1 MANSLLFTELHR
13 MSKESSFSEP
23 NLERELQLL
32 RQENAELRAV
42 QTMHHDTQEG
52 LDVLER
58 QLASII
64 HSAMDGIITIDDEH
78 NIVLF
83 NAAAEEIFQ
92 CSASDVLGRPL
103 DQFIPESMRQAHRDH
118 LRQFA
123 ESGEI
128 YRRMGRYR
136 EISGRRFTGEMFP
149 LEASIS
155 KVERVGKRWMTV
167 ILRDITQRKQSEER
181 VDYLGQILDESL
193 NELYV
198 FDAETLQFLQVN
210 KGGLNNLGYTMGEM
224 SNMTPLHLNPNF
236 SGESF
241 RLLIEPLRK
250 GITQKVNFRTIH
262 RRKNGTNY
270 PVEVHL
276 QHRQHE
282 GRGVFVA
289 IILDLSEQVET
300 EKELQ
305 EAQRTLSTLL
315 TNLPGMAY
323 RCQNDRD
330 WTMEFISPSC
340 QTLTGYPPENFLDTR
355 QVSYG
360 RHVILQEDQ
369 ERVWHD
375 VQVAIKNRKPFQFS
389 YRIRTA
395 DGTVKWVWEQGCGV
409 LSKTA
414 EPVGIEGYVVDMTQ
428 QRRLEDQ
435 LRKTERLAELGTL
448 ASGMAHEIGTP
459 MNVILGRA
467 ELLMRKAKDESTR
480 RGLET
485 IVTQVERITK
495 IMNQLLSYARKRPS
509 EQRGVDLV
517 VVIGN
522 VLDMLLEK
530 FKNHRIHVVKEY
542 ASDLPQVLADPD
554 HISQVILNLMLNA
567 CQAMPEGGTMTLT
580 LGPKEGTVE
589 LRIKDTGIGIGEDQI
604 SKIFDPFFTTKSVG
618 EGTGLGLTV
627 VHGIIQEHNGTI
639 RVSSMPNQGTTFTI
653 SLPVYSA

>member
-1 MANSLLFTELHR
+1 MPKEFSSSDPALEQELV
-13 MSKESSFSEP
+13 
-23 NLERELQLL
+23 QL
-32 RQENAELRAV
+32 RQEIAELRSV
-42 QTMHHDTQEG
+42 QAMHHDTQEG

-64 HSAMDGIITIDDEH
+64 HAAMDGIITIDDEH

-83 NAAAEEIFQ
+83 NAAAEGIFQ
-92 CSASDVLGRPL
+92 CSASDVLGKPL
-103 DQFIPESMRQAHRDH
+103 DQFIPVSMRQAHREH

-123 ESGEI
+123 ESGET
-128 YRRMGRYR
+128 YRRMGMFR
-136 EISGRRFTGEMFP
+136 EISGLRYTGETFP

-155 KVERVGKRWMTV
+155 KVERIGKRWMTV
-167 ILRDITQRKQSEER
+167 ILRDITQRKKNEER

-198 FDAETLQFLQVN
+198 FDAETLLFLQVN
-210 KGGLNNLGYTMGEM
+210 KGALNNLGFTMAEM
-224 SNMTPLHLNPNF
+224 VMMTPLSLTPEF
-236 SGESF
+236 TTRSF
-241 RLLIEPLRK
+241 RQLLEPLRK
-250 GITQKVNFRTIH
+250 GTSQKVDFRTIH
-262 RRKNGTNY
+262 RRKNGTTY
-270 PVEVHL
+270 PIEVHA

-289 IILDLSEQVET
+289 IILDVSEQVET

-305 EAQRTLSTLL
+305 AAQRTLSTLL

-323 RCQNDRD
+323 RCKNDQN
-330 WTMEFISPSC
+330 WTMEFISPNC
-340 QTLTGYPPENFLDTR
+340 QSLTGYPPEKFIDTR

-369 ERVWHD
+369 ERVWQE
-375 VQVAIKNRKPFQFS
+375 VQAALKNRKPFQLS

-395 DGTVKWVWEQGCGV
+395 DGAVKWVWEQGCGV
-409 LSKTA
+409 FSKT
-414 EPVGIEGYVVDMTQ
+414 EEFVGLEGYVVDMTQ
-428 QRRLEDQ
+428 QRVLEDQ

-517 VVIGN
+517 AVIRS
-522 VLDMLLEK
+522 VIEMLLEK
-530 FKNHRIHVVKEY
+530 FKNYRIRVVEDY
-542 ASDLPQVLADPD
+542 APNLPQVLADPD
-554 HISQVILNLMLNA
+554 HMSQVLLNLLLNA
-567 CQAMPEGGTMTLT
+567 CQAMPEGGTLT
-580 LGPKEGTVE
+580 LRLGHRGGRVE
-589 LRIKDTGIGIGEDQI
+589 FSLQDTGKGIPEDQI
-604 SKIFDPFFTTKSVG
+604 SKIFDPFFTTKPVG

-627 VHGIIQEHNGTI
+627 AHGIIQEHNGTI
-639 RVSSMPNQGTTFTI
+639 RVDSTPNQGTIFTI
-653 SLPVYSA
+653 SLPVYLA